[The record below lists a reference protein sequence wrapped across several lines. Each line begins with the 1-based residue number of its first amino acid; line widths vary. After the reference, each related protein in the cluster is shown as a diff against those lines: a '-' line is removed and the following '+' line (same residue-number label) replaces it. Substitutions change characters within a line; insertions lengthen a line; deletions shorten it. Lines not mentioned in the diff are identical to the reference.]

1 MPLVR
6 PVRVAPNGEVEADT
20 VAAVLHAAPSVLRST
35 RYETTGLP
43 PSLLGALQVSA
54 IVVLP
59 GVAASDDGAEGD
71 VTAAAANI
79 VGPKPSVVA

>member
-1 MPLVR
+1 MPFVS
-6 PVRVAPNGEVEADT
+6 PVSVAPNGVVDADT

-35 RYETTGLP
+35 KYETTGLP
-43 PSLLGALQVSA
+43 PSLLGALHVSA

-71 VTAAAANI
+71 VTAEVENI